1 MLKPPKE
8 LADLTKTQ
16 TESSLRFAELSLE
29 STERLVRLQMEAARR
44 AFEENAE
51 IAKILSETTDAQ
63 QLAALRAK
71 LAKKNTEAMLSYS
84 KEVYETAVRS
94 RTELMELLNQ
104 HLAGVGMAPGG
115 GASPWGAWEAVMTAA
130 SGAAENLFKLAAQA
144 TVAAASASPAKAA
157 PKSASRKKSS

>member
-8 LADLTKTQ
+8 LADLAKKQ

-29 STERLVRLQMEAARR
+29 STERLVRLQMGAARR

-51 IAKILSETTDAQ
+51 IAKVLSETTDAQ
-63 QLAALRAK
+63 QLAELRAK

-84 KEVYETAVRS
+84 KEVYETAVQS

-104 HLAGVGMAPGG
+104 SLGGFGKLPGG
-115 GASPWGAWEAVMTAA
+115 GGSPWGAWEAVMTAA
-130 SGAAENLFKLAAQA
+130 NSAAENLFKLATQA
-144 TVAAASASPAKAA
+144 TTTAASESSGTAE
-157 PKSASRKKSS
+157 PKSASRKKS